1 MTIKYSNEE
10 YKVEH
15 YEDIPDS
22 ADLVKDITKNIRDNI
37 LSVLAKR
44 IENNQNLGSGMSHAL
59 HTTLSATHTEI
70 CKVLNTLNASVFGL
84 IGESLDNYFAKKQKI
99 TLLEQW
105 AKQYK
110 IDVPTVWTDD

>member
-22 ADLVKDITKNIRDNI
+22 ADLVDDITKNVRDNI

-70 CKVLNTLNASVFGL
+70 CKVLNTLNAYKVA
-84 IGESLDNYFAKKQKI
+84 IDEAHVLDQKRKHEEASYF
-99 TLLEQW
+99 
-105 AKQYK
+105 
-110 IDVPTVWTDD
+110 